1 MENVLEVRKLRKKYD
16 SFELQDI
23 SLDLPRG
30 SIMGFVG
37 QNGAGKTTAIKLI
50 LNLIRADAGEIKIF
64 GEKHNALD
72 RKLKEQIGV
81 VFDECNFPEY
91 LTAKDIILVMKNIY
105 RYFQVERFDKLLDS
119 LKLPKNN
126 PIKEF
131 SRGMKMKLS
140 IAVALS
146 HGAKLLILD
155 EPTSGL
161 DPIVRD
167 EVLDLFLEFIQD
179 EDCAILVSSH
189 IISDLE
195 KVADYITFIHEGK
208 IIFSENKDRLL
219 EEYGVLKCSHHD
231 FEQID
236 KTKVLGYRENQFS
249 VAALI
254 RKKDVPKGFLVE
266 QASIEEIMLFMT
278 RGERAS

>member
-1 MENVLEVRKLRKKYD
+1 
-16 SFELQDI
+16 
-23 SLDLPRG
+23 
-30 SIMGFVG
+30 
-37 QNGAGKTTAIKLI
+37 
-50 LNLIRADAGEIKIF
+50 
-64 GEKHNALD
+64 
-72 RKLKEQIGV
+72 
-81 VFDECNFPEY
+81 
-91 LTAKDIILVMKNIY
+91 MKNIY
-105 RYFQVERFDKLLDS
+105 RSFQVERFDKLLDS
-119 LKLPKNN
+119 LKLPKNK

-195 KVADYITFIHEGK
+195 KVADTYFYPRRQ
-208 IIFSENKDRLL
+208 IISAKNKDRLL
-219 EEYGVLKCSHHD
+219 EEYVVLKCSHHD
-231 FEQID
+231 FEQI
-236 KTKVLGYRENQFS
+236 KTKVLVIERTSSG

>member
-1 MENVLEVRKLRKKYD
+1 
-16 SFELQDI
+16 
-23 SLDLPRG
+23 
-30 SIMGFVG
+30 
-37 QNGAGKTTAIKLI
+37 
-50 LNLIRADAGEIKIF
+50 
-64 GEKHNALD
+64 
-72 RKLKEQIGV
+72 
-81 VFDECNFPEY
+81 
-91 LTAKDIILVMKNIY
+91 
-105 RYFQVERFDKLLDS
+105 
-119 LKLPKNN
+119 
-126 PIKEF
+126 
-131 SRGMKMKLS
+131 MKMKLS

-219 EEYGVLKCSHHD
+219 EEYGVLKCSSPR
-231 FEQID
+231 
-236 KTKVLGYRENQFS
+236 L
-249 VAALI
+249 
-254 RKKDVPKGFLVE
+254 
-266 QASIEEIMLFMT
+266 
-278 RGERAS
+278 RAD

>member
-1 MENVLEVRKLRKKYD
+1 
-16 SFELQDI
+16 
-23 SLDLPRG
+23 
-30 SIMGFVG
+30 MGFVG

-105 RYFQVERFDKLLDS
+105 RSFQVERFDKLLDS
-119 LKLPKNN
+119 LKLPKNK

-167 EVLDLFLEFIQD
+167 EVLDLFWSLSKTKIAPYLFHPILS
-179 EDCAILVSSH
+179 AIWRKSPTTLLLSTKARSS
-189 IISDLE
+189 SA
-195 KVADYITFIHEGK
+195 KTK
-208 IIFSENKDRLL
+208 IGCWRNTVYSSALTTTSSRLIK
-219 EEYGVLKCSHHD
+219 LKCS
-231 FEQID
+231 
-236 KTKVLGYRENQFS
+236 V
-249 VAALI
+249 
-254 RKKDVPKGFLVE
+254 
-266 QASIEEIMLFMT
+266 IERT
-278 RGERAS
+278 SSA